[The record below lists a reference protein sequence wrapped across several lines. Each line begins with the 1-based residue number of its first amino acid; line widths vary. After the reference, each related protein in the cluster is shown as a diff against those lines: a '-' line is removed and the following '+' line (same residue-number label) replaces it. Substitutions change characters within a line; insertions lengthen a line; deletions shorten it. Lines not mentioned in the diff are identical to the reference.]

1 MTLIWVKLVH
11 IAAVSVWAGG
21 LMALPL
27 LLAAQPAPAG
37 HDRNTPAPAALR
49 HFYIGWLSPAA
60 FVALISG
67 GALVGLGS
75 IHTDWFAAKLLLVT
89 LFALVHILV
98 ARRLAE
104 GDGHRRLLLRA
115 IAATAGAIAL
125 GVLWLVLAKPGL
137 GLALPCDGPGELRL
151 LVLSLQGDVSSS
163 CSSMASP

>member
-27 LLAAQPAPAG
+27 LMAATPARAG
-37 HDRNTPAPAALR
+37 HTPPAPAALR

-60 FVALISG
+60 FVAIISG
-67 GALVGLGS
+67 GVLVGLGS
-75 IHTDWFAAKLLLVT
+75 IHSDWFAAKLLLVM

-137 GLALPCDGPGELRL
+137 ALALPCDGPGELRL
-151 LVLSLQGDVSSS
+151 LVLSLQGGLSSS